1 MNKRTRILGVGHY
14 LVIAFFL
21 GLVLF
26 PIIWMISTAFKP
38 NQDIIQIVPCWIPIH
53 PTLNH
58 FLNVLR
64 ENIVIAFF
72 KNSLIVASLTTV
84 FSILIGLPAS
94 YAFSRY
100 KYRGSTSIK
109 LGILATQMFPG
120 VVLLIS
126 FYIILYK
133 LKLLDT
139 YFAIIISHTSFALPF
154 TIWLMASFI
163 DTLPVELEESAQID
177 GCSRLGAM
185 IKIVFPLLTPGVL
198 ATGLFAFMQS
208 WDEYIYVLTLTSS
221 DKMRTLPVGMVGI
234 FVGEYSYKWG
244 DMMACSLLASLPI
257 LILFI
262 FFQRFL
268 IAGLT
273 AGAVKE

>member
-1 MNKRTRILGVGHY
+1 MNKRTRILDVGY
-14 LVIAFFL
+14 YFVIVIFL

-26 PIIWMISTAFKP
+26 PIIWMLSTAIKP
-38 NQDIIQIVPCWIPIH
+38 NQDIIQVVPRWIPAH
-53 PTLNH
+53 PTLDH

-64 ENIVIAFF
+64 EGITITFL
-72 KNSLIVASLTTV
+72 KNSLFVASLTTI
-84 FSILIGLPAS
+84 FSILIGLPAG

-100 KYRGSTSIK
+100 KYCGSALIK

-126 FYIILYK
+126 FYIILYR
-133 LKLLDT
+133 LKLLNT

-154 TIWLMASFI
+154 AIWLMASFI

-185 IKIVFPLLTPGVL
+185 IRVVFPLVTPGIL
-198 ATGLFAFMQS
+198 ATGFFTFMQS

-221 DKMRTLPVGMVGI
+221 DRMRTLPVGMVGI

-244 DMMACSLLASLPI
+244 DMMACSLLFALPV

-262 FFQRFL
+262 FLQRFL

>member
-1 MNKRTRILGVGHY
+1 MSKRTRILDVGY
-14 LVIAFFL
+14 YFVIVIFL

-26 PIIWMISTAFKP
+26 PIIWMLSTAIKP
-38 NQDIIQIVPCWIPIH
+38 NQDIIQIVPRWIPTR
-53 PTLNH
+53 PTLDH

-64 ENIVIAFF
+64 EEITITFL
-72 KNSLIVASLTTV
+72 KNSLFVASLTTV
-84 FSILIGLPAS
+84 FSILIGLPAG

-100 KYRGSTSIK
+100 KYRGSAFIK

-133 LKLLDT
+133 LKLLNT

-185 IKIVFPLLTPGVL
+185 IRVVVPLVTPGIL
-198 ATGLFAFMQS
+198 ATGFFTFMQS

-221 DKMRTLPVGMVGI
+221 DRMRTLPVGMVGI

-244 DMMACSLLASLPI
+244 DMMACSFLFALPV

-262 FFQRFL
+262 FLQRFL